1 MRTARRVQLL
11 NILSERSFVTA
22 EELARLTQVSLSTI
36 RRDLQALAE
45 EGLILRMR
53 GGASL
58 GTPGVGHEIP
68 YLTRA
73 RVQLVE
79 KRAIARA
86 ALDFVWEG
94 NVIAL
99 DVGST
104 TFELARLLRPY
115 RNLTVFTASVPIA
128 QLLANTEISVFLL
141 GGQLRKKELSIVGPL
156 ALQMASQF
164 YYDRFFMG
172 VAGLDLKAG
181 CTDFS
186 LDDVEVKKVFLE
198 RSREIIVLADHTKLG
213 HISFTTICPIQ
224 RVHRIITDAR
234 ADPQKVAQLQEM
246 GVEVIVAPITEDR
259 REGHDFPSA
268 PFKKKTL
275 HTLQNLTKE

>member
-1 MRTARRVQLL
+1 MRAARREQILQ
-11 NILSERSFVTA
+11 ILSERSFATA
-22 EELARLTQVSLSTI
+22 EELARLTGASLPTI
-36 RRDLQALAE
+36 RRDLQVLAE
-45 EGLILRMR
+45 EGLIVRTW

-58 GTPGVGHEIP
+58 GTPGIGHEIP

-73 RVQLVE
+73 RSHLPE

-86 ALDFVWEG
+86 ALDFIREG
-94 NVIAL
+94 DVVAL

-104 TFELARLLRPY
+104 TFELARLLRPR

-128 QLLANTEISVFLL
+128 QLLANTEIAVFLL
-141 GGQLRKKELSIVGPL
+141 GGQLRKKEFSIVGPL
-156 ALQMASQF
+156 ALRMAAQF

-172 VAGLDLKAG
+172 VAGLDPEAG

-213 HISFTTICPIQ
+213 HVSFTAICPVQ
-224 RVHRIITDAR
+224 RVHRIITDAG
-234 ADPQKVAQLQEM
+234 ADPQIVARLREL
-246 GVEVIVAPITEDR
+246 GVEVQVVPVTEDR
-259 REGHDFPSA
+259 EERRQAPSVRRGRI
-268 PFKKKTL
+268 KM
-275 HTLQNLTKE
+275 